1 MHSNRRDERAHA
13 VPSNFRKHGMARPRF
28 LPDNFTLMLIA
39 TVLLASFLP
48 AYGSVARGL
57 EWAAMGVIF
66 MLFFLHGAK
75 LSRQAIWAGI
85 SHWRLHLL
93 VTAIT
98 FVVFPLLGW
107 GLRPVLEPLLTPDLY
122 LGVLFL
128 CTLPATVQ
136 SAVTLTAVARGN
148 MPAAICSASGSTLMG
163 IVLTPLLVG
172 LLLSQT
178 ANSSDPLQAMG
189 RIALQLLLPFALGHG
204 LRPWVSPFLQRHA
217 ARIKGLD
224 QTSILLVVYS
234 AFSASVV
241 AGLWTRIPPLALGV
255 LVLVCGL
262 LLALSMGI
270 SVWLAR
276 RLGFSTEDEVAIIFC
291 GSQKSLV
298 SGVPMA
304 KVLFAPSVMG
314 GMVLPL
320 MIFHPMQLMVA
331 AWVAGR
337 YARRPV
343 TAEAPSA
350 APTPAKA

>member
-1 MHSNRRDERAHA
+1 
-13 VPSNFRKHGMARPRF
+13 MARPRF
-28 LPDNFTLMLIA
+28 LPDNFTLMLVA
-39 TVLLASFLP
+39 TVLLSSFLP
-48 AYGSVARGL
+48 VYGSVARGL
-57 EWAAMGVIF
+57 EWVTVGVIF

-85 SHWRLHLL
+85 SHWRLHLM

-136 SAVTLTAVARGN
+136 SAVTLTAIARGN

-172 LLLSQT
+172 LLLAQT
-178 ANSSDPLQAMG
+178 ATSSDPLQAMG
-189 RIALQLLLPFALGHG
+189 RIALQLLLPFALGHL

-217 ARIKGLD
+217 ARIKGID
-224 QTSILLVVYS
+224 QSSILLVVYS

-241 AGLWTRIPPLALGV
+241 AGLWSRIPPLALAA
-255 LVLVCGL
+255 LVLVCAL
-262 LLALSMGI
+262 LLALSMGLSI
-270 SVWLAR
+270 WLAR
-276 RLGFSTEDEVAIIFC
+276 RFGFSKEDEVAIVFC
-291 GSQKSLV
+291 GAQKSLV

-314 GMVLPL
+314 GIVLPL
-320 MIFHPMQLMVA
+320 MIFHPMQLLVS
-331 AWVAGR
+331 AWLAGR
-337 YARRPV
+337 YARRAPDPALA
-343 TAEAPSA
+343 AETPA
-350 APTPAKA
+350 PAKA

>member
-1 MHSNRRDERAHA
+1 
-13 VPSNFRKHGMARPRF
+13 
-28 LPDNFTLMLIA
+28 
-39 TVLLASFLP
+39 
-48 AYGSVARGL
+48 
-57 EWAAMGVIF
+57 
-66 MLFFLHGAK
+66 
-75 LSRQAIWAGI
+75 
-85 SHWRLHLL
+85 
-93 VTAIT
+93 
-98 FVVFPLLGW
+98 
-107 GLRPVLEPLLTPDLY
+107 
-122 LGVLFL
+122 
-128 CTLPATVQ
+128 
-136 SAVTLTAVARGN
+136 
-148 MPAAICSASGSTLMG
+148 
-163 IVLTPLLVG
+163 
-172 LLLSQT
+172 
-178 ANSSDPLQAMG
+178 
-189 RIALQLLLPFALGHG
+189 
-204 LRPWVSPFLQRHA
+204 LQRHA

-337 YARRPV
+337 YARRPAD
-343 TAEAPSA
+343 TEAPSA
-350 APTPAKA
+350 AAAPAKA